1 VPTWGNVART
11 CLAALP
17 RTALYA
23 FTIDGRLEFR
33 PRSSVTASSDYQKRN
48 DRPLAREL
56 PVMRIIFSI
65 L

>member
-1 VPTWGNVART
+1 
-11 CLAALP
+11 LAALP